1 MSTRRAPSRWRTM
14 ESFVNAEH
22 FEALRSWCPRRH
34 RLHHATSPWTLPNG
48 TFMRQYRRQPPS
60 ETSHFFR
67 CKHVSLGMMAT
78 AVHRRTGSHGAQIES
93 SARDGL
99 QMVHVAWPPIACRH
113 DRTGQQGVARTYR
126 ITVYPL
132 WCVDLL
138 PCACLLASLALR
150 RRGG

>member
-1 MSTRRAPSRWRTM
+1 MSTTPGAEPLERTM

-22 FEALRSWCPRRH
+22 FEELYAPGARGGVACITP
-34 RLHHATSPWTLPNG
+34 TSPWTLPNG
-48 TFMRQYRRQPPS
+48 TFMRQCTDRGIQYCTIPGP
-60 ETSHFFR
+60 
-67 CKHVSLGMMAT
+67 AT
-78 AVHRRTGSHGAQIES
+78 
-93 SARDGL
+93 RDGL